1 MDKACLKHF
10 EEHKRK
16 TNVTR
21 LYLFFFVCLLYLF
34 AMMFF
39 TTSVASCKS
48 SSEPHS
54 FWVANWKQ
62 KLGLQKKGLAFF
74 L

>member
-21 LYLFFFVCLLYLF
+21 LYLFFFCLF
-34 AMMFF
+34 ALPICNDVFYNF
-39 TTSVASCKS
+39 G
-48 SSEPHS
+48 S
-54 FWVANWKQ
+54 F
-62 KLGLQKKGLAFF
+62 L
-74 L
+74 